1 MIINILQVF
10 IPQPRKPLLALVH

>member
-10 IPQPRKPLLALVH
+10 MLQSRKHLLALIH

>member
-10 IPQPRKPLLALVH
+10 MLQPRTPLLALVH